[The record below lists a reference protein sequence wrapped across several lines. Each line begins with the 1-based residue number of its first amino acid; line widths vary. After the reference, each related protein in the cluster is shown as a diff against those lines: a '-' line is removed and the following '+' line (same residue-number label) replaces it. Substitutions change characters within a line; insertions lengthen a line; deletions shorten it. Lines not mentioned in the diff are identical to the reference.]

1 MKVAIY
7 ARYSSDNQR
16 DASIADQLRVCRE
29 FATRQGWTIVDEFT
43 DHAVSGATLLR
54 SGFQT
59 LMRDA
64 LNGRFDVVLAEALD
78 RFSRDQEDTAG
89 LFKRLTFAGV
99 NIVTLAEGDITHLHI
114 GFKGTMNA
122 LFLKDLADKTR
133 RGLRGR
139 VELGKSG
146 GGLCYGYRVRRAT
159 HDGMPT
165 GEREI
170 VPAHAEL
177 VRRIFSVYSTG
188 MSPRA
193 IARQLN
199 AERCPGPE
207 GSPWNP
213 STIHGNPAR
222 GTGILNNEL
231 YIGRLV
237 WNRLR
242 YVKDPDT
249 GKRVS
254 RPNRPS
260 EWVTTA
266 VPELRIV
273 DDELWNQVKARQ
285 VEMRR
290 VTSNGAPRRFNQA
303 RRPKYLFS
311 GLTKCAEC
319 GGGYVMY
326 WRDRLACFGARSR
339 GTCTNRL
346 TISRQEVE
354 ERVLVALRDKLMR
367 RDLFEDFCR
376 EYVRELNRLRME
388 HRASLSHGRQELAAV
403 EREIRKFIQ
412 AIKDGVSALS
422 IKDELL
428 SLEAR
433 KVELQ
438 SRLESPEMPEL
449 LHPRMSDVYREK
461 VGSLCLALENEE
473 SRTGAVDAIRAL
485 VEAIVLEP
493 DGERL
498 NITLKGDLA
507 GMLSAARDTKRSPDA
522 GDLMVQIKLV
532 AGAGFEPATFGL

>member
-1 MKVAIY
+1 
-7 ARYSSDNQR
+7 
-16 DASIADQLRVCRE
+16 
-29 FATRQGWTIVDEFT
+29 
-43 DHAVSGATLLR
+43 
-54 SGFQT
+54 
-59 LMRDA
+59 MRDA

-89 LFKRLTFAGV
+89 LFKRFTFAGV
-99 NIVTLAEGDITHLHI
+99 NIVTLAEGDITHLHV
-114 GFKGTMNA
+114 GLKGTMNA

-146 GGLCYGYRVRRAT
+146 GGLSYGYRVRRAT
-159 HDGMPT
+159 HDGTHDGMAT
-165 GEREI
+165 GEREV
-170 VPAHAEL
+170 VPAQAEV

-188 MSPRA
+188 MSPKA

-199 AERCPGPE
+199 AERCPGP
-207 GSPWNP
+207 GGAPWNP

-237 WNRLR
+237 WNCL

-254 RPNRPS
+254 RLNAQS

-266 VPELRIV
+266 VPGLRIV
-273 DDELWNQVKARQ
+273 DEELWNRLKARQ
-285 VEMRR
+285 REMRR
-290 VTSNGAPRRFNQA
+290 VASNGDPKRFNRA
-303 RRPKYLFS
+303 RRPRYLFS

-326 WRDRLACFGARSR
+326 WRDRLACFGVRSR

-354 ERVLVALRDKLMR
+354 ERVLVALREKLMR
-367 RDLFEDFCR
+367 RDLFEDFCD

-388 HRASLSHGRQELAAV
+388 HRAGLSSDRTELARV
-403 EREIRKFIQ
+403 EREIRKLVQ
-412 AIKDGVSALS
+412 AIKDGVAALS

-433 KVELQ
+433 KAELQ
-438 SRLESPEMPEL
+438 SRLDAPEMPEL
-449 LHPRMSDVYREK
+449 LHPRKADVYREK
-461 VGSLCLALENEE
+461 VGSLCVALESEE
-473 SRTGAVDAIRAL
+473 SRAGAVEAIRAL
-485 VEAIVLEP
+485 IETILLEP
-493 DGERL
+493 DGDKL
-498 NITLKGDLA
+498 KITLKGDLA
-507 GMLSAARDTKRSPDA
+507 GMLSAARDTKRSPDT

-532 AGAGFEPATFGL
+532 AGARNHRYLQLWSGAA